1 LFKDWEAVGG
11 FMSEL
16 EGQGLTRREMLRKGV
31 ITGGAALAWA
41 TPVVTTIGINRA
53 MASTTSPVTTTTT
66 TTVVGGL
73 SYIAINYTCGTDP
86 TVYYSKFDENGWSG
100 GAGQVESQCP
110 GIETENGVDATGV
123 FSANLSTGAVTALTG
138 CTLVAVG
145 RKGGQNCTV
154 TAS

>member
-1 LFKDWEAVGG
+1 
-11 FMSEL
+11 MSEL
-16 EGQGLTRREMLRKGV
+16 EDQGLTRREMLRKGV

-41 TPVVTTIGINRA
+41 SPVVTTIGINRA
-53 MASTTSPVTTTTT
+53 MASTTSPVTTTTAPTTTT

-110 GIETENGVDATGV
+110 GISTDNGVDATGV
-123 FSANLSTGAVTALTG
+123 FSANLATGAVTALTG

>member
-1 LFKDWEAVGG
+1 
-11 FMSEL
+11 MSEP

-53 MASTTSPVTTTTT
+53 MASTTSPVTTTSTTT

-73 SYIAINYTCGTDP
+73 SYIAINFTCGTS
-86 TVYYSKFDENGWSG
+86 TTLLYSKFDEGGWSG

-110 GIETENGVDATGV
+110 GISTDNGVDAGALGFT
-123 FSANLSTGAVTALTG
+123 ANLSTGAVTAGPG
-138 CTLVAVG
+138 CTITKVG
-145 RKGGQNCTV
+145 RKGGQDCVV
-154 TAS
+154 T

>member
-1 LFKDWEAVGG
+1 
-11 FMSEL
+11 MSEL

-73 SYIAINYTCGTDP
+73 SYIAINFTCGTDT

-110 GIETENGVDATGV
+110 GISTDNGVDAGALGFT
-123 FSANLSTGAVTALTG
+123 ANLETGAVTAGPG
-138 CTLVAVG
+138 CTILKVG
-145 RKGGQNCTV
+145 RKGGQDCDV
-154 TAS
+154 S